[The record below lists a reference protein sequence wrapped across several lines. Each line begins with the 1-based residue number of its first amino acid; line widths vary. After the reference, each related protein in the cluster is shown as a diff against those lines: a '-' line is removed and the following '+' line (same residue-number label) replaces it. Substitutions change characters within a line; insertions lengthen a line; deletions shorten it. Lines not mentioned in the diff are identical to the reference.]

1 MPEEKTKICKVYD
14 TPNIYCNTD
23 QSYKTA
29 GERDTL
35 GNFVLRAIRFKHSYI
50 ITFFFIFEKDTSTL
64 LKV

>member
-14 TPNIYCNTD
+14 TLNIYCNKD

-50 ITFFFIFEKDTSTL
+50 IALF
-64 LKV
+64 